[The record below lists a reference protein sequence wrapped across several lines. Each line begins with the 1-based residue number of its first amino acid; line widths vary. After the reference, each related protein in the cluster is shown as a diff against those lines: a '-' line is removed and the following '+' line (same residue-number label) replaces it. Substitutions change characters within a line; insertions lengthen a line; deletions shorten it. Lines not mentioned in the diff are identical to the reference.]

1 MKWIDSTKSM
11 NDEMESIE
19 SQIDNAF
26 GSYDLMN
33 DVDAIKR
40 LVIENIHEQFF
51 QLQEQTK

>member
-1 MKWIDSTKSM
+1 M